1 MAGPR
6 RIRSYSWYPFPDP
19 IECPRN
25 EQRRP
30 LLIVATVSRTPL
42 YALLYSFQHSASVM
56 LRTALLLVASASLP
70 SSPFALVPSALPFL
84 LVSFTSLFAFLCYY
98 SMKKEVKSVFSYL
111 FCLNLLL
118 HLETNAIPFPPL
130 CYVPT
135 KTVWA
140 TDMYM
145 FIWICCSG
153 CKAAAFISIR

>member
-1 MAGPR
+1 
-6 RIRSYSWYPFPDP
+6 
-19 IECPRN
+19 
-25 EQRRP
+25 
-30 LLIVATVSRTPL
+30 
-42 YALLYSFQHSASVM
+42 
-56 LRTALLLVASASLP
+56 
-70 SSPFALVPSALPFL
+70 
-84 LVSFTSLFAFLCYY
+84 
-98 SMKKEVKSVFSYL
+98 MKKEVKSVFSYL